1 MRVDEPETSATDRRA
16 FVVKFALSLK
26 LSTIHAL
33 TNDALRGPTNEL
45 EQIVAHLF
53 AREGSIQLELSG
65 SNFFLNDEA
74 VRLDAGSVE
83 SAQVLA
89 QLMERLNVGRVEVR
103 QPVTAA
109 EVLSFLKL
117 FQDAYAGR
125 TSALST
131 SPDDKIAFLPAK
143 LDSNLDLP
151 RLEPRQYVLRSYAA
165 LVAALHEEMVA
176 LSEER
181 RPRLVR
187 LRRFVQVLC
196 DASKGHEH
204 LLVALGRLQQTAG
217 LPAYHLAATASL
229 TLVMARRLGV
239 GRKALVDLT
248 MDALFHDVGLLDLP
262 PPIDEEEFKAALDAV
277 PARSVVYACAG
288 GAAVGS
294 LERLAVAWEHGLDLA
309 ADPPP
314 GGKSRLIAVAC
325 TFDRMT
331 AKHPPGLALAPEKA
345 VRYIL
350 YQAGTRF
357 DPWAAKLLVNT
368 IGLFPVG
375 TTVRLSD
382 GSSAIVISSP
392 VEPEMFMRP
401 VVRLCD
407 GMTGAVGQTIDLAG
421 REDLTIVGSISP
433 VKLETVLDQFM
444 RV

>member
-1 MRVDEPETSATDRRA
+1 MRVDEPETSVADRRA
-16 FVVKFALSLK
+16 FVVKLALAFK
-26 LSTIHAL
+26 LSTLHAL
-33 TNDALRGPTNEL
+33 TNDALRGPTTDL
-45 EQIVAHLF
+45 ERIVADLF

-74 VRLDAGSVE
+74 VRLDAGSLE
-83 SAQVLA
+83 GAQLLA
-89 QLMERLNVGRVEVR
+89 QLMERLKVGRVEVR
-103 QPVTAA
+103 QLVTAA
-109 EVLSFLKL
+109 EILSFLKL
-117 FQDAYAGR
+117 FQDAYGGR
-125 TSALST
+125 VNALST
-131 SPDDKIAFLPAK
+131 SPDDKIAFLAAK
-143 LDSNLDLP
+143 LDSNVDLP

-165 LVAALHEEMVA
+165 LVAALHDEMVA
-176 LSEER
+176 LTEER

-196 DASKGHEH
+196 DASQGHEH

-248 MDALFHDVGLLDLP
+248 VDALFHDVGLLDLP

-277 PARSVVYACAG
+277 PTRSVVYACAG

-294 LERLAVAWEHGLDLA
+294 LERLAVAWEHGLDIA
-309 ADPPP
+309 AEPPP
-314 GGKSRLIAVAC
+314 GGKSRLIGVAC
-325 TFDRMT
+325 AFDRMT
-331 AKHPPGLALAPEKA
+331 AKHPPGLGLSPEKA

-350 YQAGTRF
+350 YQAGGRF

-382 GSSAIVISSP
+382 GSSAIVIASP
-392 VEPEMFMRP
+392 AEPEMFMRP

-407 GMTGAVGQTIDLAG
+407 GMTGAVGQSIDLAT
-421 REDLTIVGSISP
+421 RDDLTIVGSISP